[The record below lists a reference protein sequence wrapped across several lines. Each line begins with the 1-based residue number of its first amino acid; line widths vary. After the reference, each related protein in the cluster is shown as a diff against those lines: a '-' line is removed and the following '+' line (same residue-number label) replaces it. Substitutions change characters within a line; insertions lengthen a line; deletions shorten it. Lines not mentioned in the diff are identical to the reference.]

1 MRVRRQIFVIDVDS
15 GARQYMGR
23 GDDPAWSPDNRLSRV
38 YPTCGECMP
47 GVPGAGLGWP
57 MLMIEQQPFPSMEW
71 AELPILP
78 HETTRDW
85 GRMAW
90 RGRSGGD

>member
-1 MRVRRQIFVIDVDS
+1 MVTRQQALKSLPDVRGVH
-15 GARQYMGR
+15 AR
-23 GDDPAWSPDNRLSRV
+23 
-38 YPTCGECMP
+38 C
-47 GVPGAGLGWP
+47 VPGAGLGWP